1 MDWDSY
7 YEKFYDWAT
16 STQIKKMS
24 SLTSFGASAEV
35 SEVAQEYMDEKA
47 ASRLIKK
54 AVAYGVQFTPDEI
67 YDLSGCCDIS
77 AMNELLKSAK
87 CTFTQ
92 EQLEDLWG
100 SALFVSMG
108 TWLQTYQAS
117 KSLPGQVL
125 LTGFHLRLTAAVPNR
140 TPLQSAGVQLDGPA
154 AITSAVPDHIA
165 VFPFPGRFR
174 YCQLSNTEADPNF
187 GLHSFF
193 LPFKPDRHTAL
204 PAHGTSEQG
213 QIPISAFHCLNR
225 GWQ

>member
-7 YEKFYDWAT
+7 YEKFYEWAT

-24 SLTSFGASAEV
+24 SLISFGASAEV
-35 SEVAQEYMDEKA
+35 AEVAQEYMDEKA

-54 AVAYGVQFTPDEI
+54 AVANGVQFTPDEI
-67 YDLSGCCDIS
+67 YDLSGCCDTS

-87 CTFTQ
+87 CAFTQ

-204 PAHGTSEQG
+204 PAHSTSE
-213 QIPISAFHCLNR
+213 
-225 GWQ
+225 

>member
-7 YEKFYDWAT
+7 YEKFYEWAT

-24 SLTSFGASAEV
+24 SLTSFGASAEI

-54 AVAYGVQFTPDEI
+54 AVAYGVQFMPDEI

-100 SALFVSMG
+100 AVDDEVLELVARRNHVTVFANDENEDSSVVDEIDFDEPKQKEPKLGFFSKLGMALAIGS
-108 TWLQTYQAS
+108 LLDK
-117 KSLPGQVL
+117 KSQSHDGHC
-125 LTGFHLRLTAAVPNR
+125 TGDCANCPPHYGYRYGR
-140 TPLQSAGVQLDGPA
+140 WYYGH
-154 AITSAVPDHIA
+154 DHTH
-165 VFPFPGRFR
+165 G
-174 YCQLSNTEADPNF
+174 CEF
-187 GLHSFF
+187 GGNKGGGGL
-193 LPFKPDRHTAL
+193 
-204 PAHGTSEQG
+204 
-213 QIPISAFHCLNR
+213 
-225 GWQ
+225 

>member
-7 YEKFYDWAT
+7 YEKFYEWAT

-24 SLTSFGASAEV
+24 SLTSFGASAEI

-100 SALFVSMG
+100 AVDDEVLELVARQNHVTVFANDENEDSSVLDEIDFDETKQKEPKLGFFSKLGMALAIGS
-108 TWLQTYQAS
+108 LLDK
-117 KSLPGQVL
+117 KSQSHHGHC
-125 LTGFHLRLTAAVPNR
+125 TGDCANCPPHYGYRYGRWYYGHDHTHGCEFGGNKGGGRL
-140 TPLQSAGVQLDGPA
+140 
-154 AITSAVPDHIA
+154 
-165 VFPFPGRFR
+165 
-174 YCQLSNTEADPNF
+174 
-187 GLHSFF
+187 
-193 LPFKPDRHTAL
+193 
-204 PAHGTSEQG
+204 
-213 QIPISAFHCLNR
+213 
-225 GWQ
+225 